1 MEKSVIISPDNKFY
15 KLLKKLDKKK
25 YRDENNI
32 FKTEGEKF
40 LNENI
45 NFNKIII
52 KESKYDY
59 FNEKYGID
67 GYNNVTVLK
76 DSLFD
81 EISSQE
87 NSQGIVFLYSKNL
100 NSIEDINGDVIIL
113 DDIQDPGNLGTIMRT
128 MEAANF
134 KNLILT
140 RGSADVYNPKTVR
153 ATMGGI
159 FNLNIIY
166 ETPENIIKFLKYNNY
181 LIIATAL
188 HENSISY
195 ENINLKLKNA
205 YIFGNEGGGVSE
217 YFIENSDIKSI
228 IPIYGNVE
236 SLNVSVAAGIFLYK
250 MREKQEEKC
259 LK

>member
-1 MEKSVIISPDNKFY
+1 MKKGVITSPDNKFY

-100 NSIEDINGDVIIL
+100 NSIKDINGDVIIL

-153 ATMGGI
+153 AAMGGI

-166 ETPENIIKFLKYNNY
+166 ETPENIIKFLKHNNY
-181 LIIATAL
+181 LIITTAL
-188 HENSISY
+188 HENSVSY
-195 ENINLKLKNA
+195 ENINQKSKNA